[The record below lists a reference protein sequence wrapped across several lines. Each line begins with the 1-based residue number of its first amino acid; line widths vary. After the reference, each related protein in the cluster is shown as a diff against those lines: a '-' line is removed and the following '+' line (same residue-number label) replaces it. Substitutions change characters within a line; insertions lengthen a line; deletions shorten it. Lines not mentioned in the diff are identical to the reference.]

1 MDSLSLYRSEKAFGY
16 AVGINSGSEGIRK
29 LEKAE
34 GVCNVVFLVLARESV
49 EEKGDVREL
58 EREWACGLISERIG
72 E

>member
-1 MDSLSLYRSEKAFGY
+1 MILLDTRNLWTVYFFI
-16 AVGINSGSEGIRK
+16 VQRK
-29 LEKAE
+29 LSDMRLGSIQGQK
-34 GVCNVVFLVLARESV
+34 VFVMSVFLVLARESV